1 MIVALFISLIIAG
14 FLDVVLTFYFLGI
27 PMLEVLGV
35 VSVTLTMCM
44 LFVSWRFGK

>member
-27 PMLEVLGV
+27 PMLEVLGT
-35 VSVTLTMCM
+35 VSIASTISM
-44 LFVSWRFGK
+44 LVISWRFGK